1 MVTQMNPNSHPWP
14 QKEIKKINK
23 TLENSRFGPVTY
35 VAETGSTN
43 TDLLNEIGEKASD
56 GMVLVAGHQKTGRG
70 RLERQWEAP
79 PGTNLLFSILLHPRI
94 EVERMPLLTPVLA
107 VSLIDVLERQ
117 GLQAGMKWPNDV
129 HLTGDPSGKVAGILA
144 EVGNAEIPAVVVGMG
159 CNVAWPLTK
168 IPELPDAVSILAAGK
183 NIQPSE
189 LLLEILLSFE
199 KYLTLLEQSQGP
211 NKLREL
217 FLKKSVTIGKKV
229 SVQQPNKTI
238 TGQAVD
244 LSVNGALIV
253 ENSDGQHHVMVGDVI
268 HLRSRT

>member
-1 MVTQMNPNSHPWP
+1 MA
-14 QKEIKKINK
+14 
-23 TLENSRFGPVTY
+23 LPVGIA
-35 VAETGSTN
+35 VA
-43 TDLLNEIGEKASD
+43 
-56 GMVLVAGHQKTGRG
+56 R
-70 RLERQWEAP
+70 
-79 PGTNLLFSILLHPRI
+79 
-94 EVERMPLLTPVLA
+94 
-107 VSLIDVLERQ
+107 VLERKIS
-117 GLQAGMKWPNDV
+117 GIRLKWPNDV

-159 CNVAWPLTK
+159 CNISWPLTK
-168 IPELPDAVSILAAGK
+168 IPELPDAVSILAARK

-253 ENSDGQHHVMVGDVI
+253 ENSDGQHHIMVGDVI
-268 HLRSRT
+268 HLRSST